1 MTAAFR
7 RAALLVLAVLLPVL
21 VASGAARAAEVI
33 DSYRSEIDISADG
46 AITVTEI
53 ITVNAEGREIRR
65 GIFRDFPLYMVDAD
79 GRRQKVGF
87 DILSVARDGGP
98 EDWHTETISGG
109 IRIYMGSSETLL
121 EPGRHTF
128 ELTYRTDRQ
137 IRYFD
142 DHDEFYWNVTGNGWL
157 FPINRA
163 SAVVSLP
170 EGVTA
175 RDVTFFTER
184 KDRPR
189 KTPAP
194 PEAARRQPSRPPV
207 RCARRRG

>member
-65 GIFRDFPLYMVDAD
+65 GIFRDFPLYMVDAN

-87 DILSVARDGGP
+87 DILSVARDGGEEIGTP
-98 EDWHTETISGG
+98 KRSPA
-109 IRIYMGSSETLL
+109 GS
-121 EPGRHTF
+121 
-128 ELTYRTDRQ
+128 
-137 IRYFD
+137 
-142 DHDEFYWNVTGNGWL
+142 
-157 FPINRA
+157 A
-163 SAVVSLP
+163 SIW
-170 EGVTA
+170 A
-175 RDVTFFTER
+175 RPKR
-184 KDRPR
+184 CSNPAA
-189 KTPAP
+189 TPLN
-194 PEAARRQPSRPPV
+194 
-207 RCARRRG
+207 